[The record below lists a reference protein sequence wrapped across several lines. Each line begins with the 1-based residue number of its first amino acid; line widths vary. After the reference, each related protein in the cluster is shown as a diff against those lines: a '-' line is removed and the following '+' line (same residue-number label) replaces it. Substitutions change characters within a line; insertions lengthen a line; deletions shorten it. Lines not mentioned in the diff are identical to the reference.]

1 MKMNWVIAMNLAIN
15 RVNEF
20 QSGTLAILFASVLW
34 GTTGTA
40 ASFAPDLSPLAIGA
54 FSMGVGGLLQAGLA
68 FRKILAALDK
78 LLLNKKLLAV
88 SALALAVYPLA
99 FYSSMKLSGV
109 AIGTVVSIATAPFFS
124 ALLECLISK
133 KNNINKRWL
142 TSFAIG
148 VVGIGLL
155 VFSESSSANE
165 SGEDLKLLGIA
176 LGLVAGLCYAIY
188 SWATKALIDKGIK
201 SQAAMGSIFGL
212 GAMLLLPTLWFT
224 GDNLFSSQTNVLV
237 ISYLTLIPQCLG
249 YVAFSFG
256 LRHVTASSANL
267 LTLFE
272 PVVAAVLAVC
282 VVGELI
288 PFIGWLGMF
297 LIVLCLLIQSKPS
310 KGTL

>member
-1 MKMNWVIAMNLAIN
+1 MNLAIN
-15 RVNEF
+15 RVNELKT
-20 QSGTLAILFASVLW
+20 GTLAILFASILW

-54 FSMGVGGLLQAGLA
+54 FSMGVGGLMQAGLA
-68 FRKILAALDK
+68 YRKILFAFDK
-78 LLLNKKLLAV
+78 LLQNKKLLTV
-88 SALALAVYPLA
+88 SALALAIYPLA

-142 TSFAIG
+142 ISFAIG

-155 VFSESSSANE
+155 VFSESSAANE
-165 SGEDLKLLGIA
+165 SADDLKLLGIA
-176 LGLVAGLCYAIY
+176 LGLLAGLCYAIY
-188 SWATKALIDKGIK
+188 SWATKALIDKDIE

-224 GDNLFSSQTNVLV
+224 GENLFSSQINVLV

-249 YVAFSFG
+249 YIAFSFG

>member
-1 MKMNWVIAMNLAIN
+1 MNLAIN

-20 QSGTLAILFASVLW
+20 QTGTLAILFASILW

-54 FSMGVGGLLQAGLA
+54 FSMGVGGLMQAGLA
-68 FRKILAALDK
+68 YRKILFAFDK
-78 LLLNKKLLAV
+78 LLQNKRLLAV

-109 AIGTVVSIATAPFFS
+109 AVGTVVSIATAPFFS

-142 TSFAIG
+142 TSFSIG

-155 VFSESSSANE
+155 VFSESSSTNE
-165 SGEDLKLLGIA
+165 SGDDLKLLGIA

-224 GDNLFSSQTNVLV
+224 GENLFSSQINVLV

-249 YVAFSFG
+249 YIAFSFG

>member
-1 MKMNWVIAMNLAIN
+1 MNLAIN

-20 QSGTLAILFASVLW
+20 QTGTLAILFASILW

-54 FSMGVGGLLQAGLA
+54 FSMGVGGLMQAGLA
-68 FRKILAALDK
+68 YRKILFAFDK
-78 LLLNKKLLAV
+78 LLQNKKLLTV

-109 AIGTVVSIATAPFFS
+109 AVGTVVSIATAPFFS

-133 KNNINKRWL
+133 KNNINRRWL

-165 SGEDLKLLGIA
+165 SGDDLKLLGIG

-249 YVAFSFG
+249 YIAFSFG

-288 PFIGWLGMF
+288 PFIGWLGMS
-297 LIVLCLLIQSKPS
+297 LIVLCLFIQSKPS

>member
-1 MKMNWVIAMNLAIN
+1 MNLAIN

-20 QSGTLAILFASVLW
+20 QTGTLAILFASILW

-68 FRKILAALDK
+68 YRKILFAFDK
-78 LLLNKKLLAV
+78 LLQNKKLLAV
-88 SALALAVYPLA
+88 STLALAVYPLA

-124 ALLECLISK
+124 APLECLISK
-133 KNNINKRWL
+133 KNNINKHWL
-142 TSFAIG
+142 TSFSIG

-165 SGEDLKLLGIA
+165 PGDDLKLLGIA
-176 LGLVAGLCYAIY
+176 LGLLAGLCYAIY
-188 SWATKALIDKGIK
+188 SWATKALIDKDIK

-224 GDNLFSSQTNVLV
+224 GENLFSSQTNVLV

-288 PFIGWLGMF
+288 PFTGWLGMS
-297 LIVLCLLIQSKPS
+297 LIVLCLFMQSKPS

>member
-1 MKMNWVIAMNLAIN
+1 MNLAIN

-20 QSGTLAILFASVLW
+20 QTGTLAILFASILW

-54 FSMGVGGLLQAGLA
+54 FSMGVGGLMQAGLA
-68 FRKILAALDK
+68 YRKILFAFDK
-78 LLLNKKLLAV
+78 LLQNKKLLAV

-155 VFSESSSANE
+155 VFSESSSVSE
-165 SGEDLKLLGIA
+165 SDNDLKLLGIA
-176 LGLVAGLCYAIY
+176 LGLLAGLCYAIY

-212 GAMLLLPTLWFT
+212 GAMMLLPTLWFT
-224 GDNLFSSQTNVLV
+224 GENLFSSQTNVLV

-297 LIVLCLLIQSKPS
+297 LIVLCLFIQSKPA
-310 KGTL
+310 KRTL

>member
-1 MKMNWVIAMNLAIN
+1 MNLAIN

-20 QSGTLAILFASVLW
+20 QTGTLAILFASILW

-54 FSMGVGGLLQAGLA
+54 FSMGVGGLMQAGLA
-68 FRKILAALDK
+68 YRKILCAFDK
-78 LLLNKKLLAV
+78 LLQNKKLLTV

-155 VFSESSSANE
+155 VFSESSSTNE
-165 SGEDLKLLGIA
+165 SGDDLKLLGIA
-176 LGLVAGLCYAIY
+176 LGLLAGLCYAIY

-224 GDNLFSSQTNVLV
+224 GENLFSSQINVLV

-249 YVAFSFG
+249 YIAFSFG

-288 PFIGWLGMF
+288 PFTGWLGMS
-297 LIVLCLLIQSKPS
+297 LIVLCLFIQSKPS

>member
-1 MKMNWVIAMNLAIN
+1 MNLVIN

-20 QSGTLAILFASVLW
+20 QTGTLAILFASILW

-54 FSMGVGGLLQAGLA
+54 FSMGVGGLMQAGLA
-68 FRKILAALDK
+68 YRKILFAFDK
-78 LLLNKKLLAV
+78 LLQNKKLLTV
-88 SALALAVYPLA
+88 SALALAIYPLA

-133 KNNINKRWL
+133 ENNINKRWL
-142 TSFAIG
+142 ISFVIG

-155 VFSESSSANE
+155 VFSESSAANE
-165 SGEDLKLLGIA
+165 SGDDLKLLGIA
-176 LGLVAGLCYAIY
+176 LGLLAGLCYAIY
-188 SWATKALIDKGIK
+188 SWATKALIDKDIE

-224 GDNLFSSQTNVLV
+224 GENLFSSQINVLV

-249 YVAFSFG
+249 YIAFSFG

>member
-1 MKMNWVIAMNLAIN
+1 MNLAIN

-20 QSGTLAILFASVLW
+20 QTGTLAILFASILW

-54 FSMGVGGLLQAGLA
+54 FSMGVGGLMQAGLA
-68 FRKILAALDK
+68 YRKILFAFDE
-78 LLLNKKLLAV
+78 LLQSKKLLAV

-109 AIGTVVSIATAPFFS
+109 AVGTVVSIATAPFFS

-155 VFSESSSANE
+155 VFSESSATNE
-165 SGEDLKLLGIA
+165 SGDDLKLLGIA
-176 LGLVAGLCYAIY
+176 LGLLAGLCYAIY
-188 SWATKALIDKGIK
+188 SWATKALIDKEIE

-224 GDNLFSSQTNVLV
+224 GENLFSSQINVLV

-249 YVAFSFG
+249 YIAFSFG

-297 LIVLCLLIQSKPS
+297 LIVLCLLIQSKPA

>member
-1 MKMNWVIAMNLAIN
+1 MNLAIN

-20 QSGTLAILFASVLW
+20 QTGTLAILFASILW

-54 FSMGVGGLLQAGLA
+54 FSMGVGGLMQAGLA
-68 FRKILAALDK
+68 YRKILFAFDK
-78 LLLNKKLLAV
+78 LLQNKKLLTV

-133 KNNINKRWL
+133 KNNINRRWL

-165 SGEDLKLLGIA
+165 SGDDLKLLGIG

-188 SWATKALIDKGIK
+188 SWATKALIDKGVK

-224 GDNLFSSQTNVLV
+224 GENLFSSQINVLV

-249 YVAFSFG
+249 YIAFSFG

-288 PFIGWLGMF
+288 PFTGWLGMS
-297 LIVLCLLIQSKPS
+297 LIVLCLFIQSKPS

>member
-1 MKMNWVIAMNLAIN
+1 MNLAIN

-20 QSGTLAILFASVLW
+20 QTGTLAILFASILW

-54 FSMGVGGLLQAGLA
+54 FSMGVGGLMQAGLA
-68 FRKILAALDK
+68 YRKILLAFDK
-78 LLLNKKLLAV
+78 LLQNKKLLAV
-88 SALALAVYPLA
+88 SALALAIYPLA

-155 VFSESSSANE
+155 VFSESSSTNE
-165 SGEDLKLLGIA
+165 SGDDLKLLGIA

-224 GDNLFSSQTNVLV
+224 GENLFSSQINVLV

-249 YVAFSFG
+249 YIAFSFG

-272 PVVAAVLAVC
+272 PVVAAVLAVF

-297 LIVLCLLIQSKPS
+297 LIVLCLLIQSKPA

>member
-1 MKMNWVIAMNLAIN
+1 MNLAIN

-20 QSGTLAILFASVLW
+20 QTGTLAILFASILW

-54 FSMGVGGLLQAGLA
+54 FSMGVGGLMQAGLA
-68 FRKILAALDK
+68 YRKILLALDK
-78 LLLNKKLLAV
+78 LLQNKKLLAV
-88 SALALAVYPLA
+88 SALALAIYPLA

-142 TSFAIG
+142 NSFAIG

-155 VFSESSSANE
+155 VFSESSSTNE
-165 SGEDLKLLGIA
+165 SGDDLKLFGIA
-176 LGLVAGLCYAIY
+176 LGLLAGLCYAIY

-224 GDNLFSSQTNVLV
+224 GENLFSSQINVLV

-249 YVAFSFG
+249 YIAFSFG

-288 PFIGWLGMF
+288 PFTGWLGMS
-297 LIVLCLLIQSKPS
+297 LIVLCLFIQSKPS

>member
-1 MKMNWVIAMNLAIN
+1 MNLAIN

-20 QSGTLAILFASVLW
+20 QTGTLAILFASILW

-54 FSMGVGGLLQAGLA
+54 FSMGVSGLMQAGLA
-68 FRKILAALDK
+68 YRKILFAFDK
-78 LLLNKKLLAV
+78 LLQNKKLLAV

-133 KNNINKRWL
+133 DNNINKRWL
-142 TSFAIG
+142 TSFTIG

-155 VFSESSSANE
+155 VFSESSSE
-165 SGEDLKLLGIA
+165 SDSGDDLKLLGIG

-224 GDNLFSSQTNVLV
+224 GENLFSSQTNVLV

-288 PFIGWLGMF
+288 PFTGWFGMS

-310 KGTL
+310 

>member
-1 MKMNWVIAMNLAIN
+1 MNLAIN

-20 QSGTLAILFASVLW
+20 QTGTLAILFASILW

-54 FSMGVGGLLQAGLA
+54 FSMGVGGLMQAGLA
-68 FRKILAALDK
+68 YRKILFAFDK
-78 LLLNKKLLAV
+78 LLQNKKLLTV

-109 AIGTVVSIATAPFFS
+109 AVGTVVSIATAPFFS

-133 KNNINKRWL
+133 KSNINKRWL
-142 TSFAIG
+142 TSFSIG

-155 VFSESSSANE
+155 VFSESSSTNE
-165 SGEDLKLLGIA
+165 SGDDLKLLGIA

-188 SWATKALIDKGIK
+188 SWATKALIDKDIE

-224 GDNLFSSQTNVLV
+224 GENLFSSQINVLV

-249 YVAFSFG
+249 YIAFSFG

-297 LIVLCLLIQSKPS
+297 LIVLCLFIQSKPA
-310 KGTL
+310 KRTL

>member
-1 MKMNWVIAMNLAIN
+1 MNLAIN

-20 QSGTLAILFASVLW
+20 QTGTLAILFASILW

-54 FSMGVGGLLQAGLA
+54 FSMGVGGLMQAGLA
-68 FRKILAALDK
+68 YRKILFAFDK
-78 LLLNKKLLAV
+78 LLQNKRLLAV

-133 KNNINKRWL
+133 KNNINRRWL

-165 SGEDLKLLGIA
+165 SGDDLKLLGIA

-224 GDNLFSSQTNVLV
+224 GENLFSSQINVLV

-249 YVAFSFG
+249 YIAFSFG
-256 LRHVTASSANL
+256 LRHVTASCANL

-272 PVVAAVLAVC
+272 PVAAAVLAVC

-297 LIVLCLLIQSKPS
+297 LIVLCLLIQSKPA

>member
-1 MKMNWVIAMNLAIN
+1 MNLAIN

-20 QSGTLAILFASVLW
+20 QTGTLAILFASILW

-54 FSMGVGGLLQAGLA
+54 FSMGVGGLMQAGLA
-68 FRKILAALDK
+68 YRKILFAFDK
-78 LLLNKKLLAV
+78 LLQNKKLLAV

-133 KNNINKRWL
+133 KNNINLRWL

-155 VFSESSSANE
+155 VFSEASSANE
-165 SGEDLKLLGIA
+165 SGEDLKLLGIG

-249 YVAFSFG
+249 YIAFSFG

-288 PFIGWLGMF
+288 PFTGWLGMS
-297 LIVLCLLIQSKPS
+297 LIVLCLFIQSKPS